1 MTKLIFRSGLRT
13 IGGTIVELI
22 DDKKRIVFDFGCLF
36 DPSSAQEI
44 LPNVDFLTGE
54 TNFDDLVLISHLHL
68 DHTKAMNLVDDS
80 IDVVMS
86 KESVKLA
93 TILQENGFDG
103 FLGKIRNYMGVD
115 YNQMFKFGDFEI
127 TFFEVD
133 HDVPGACAIEII
145 NKDLSLLYTGDFRLH
160 GHVES
165 NTRKFLKLIENK
177 IYDCVITEGVM
188 YSFIEDDYKIV
199 ASDEVLVYDS
209 DFKKNDINDEF
220 VLFNSYIMNIQ
231 RLGYYYDI
239 AKRYNK
245 QLVLTNKNASLF
257 KKYFNEDFLELDVDI
272 TFDVLNKQVN
282 KYIIDF
288 DYNNKEDYKDLI
300 GSKTIL
306 HMGGE
311 PLGDYDPRYK
321 VYLDFCKTY
330 DFKLLVTGC
339 GGHATVEN
347 LKYVLNN
354 INHKFLYPLH
364 SFKPELIKSDNS
376 EQILPSINEEFIF
389 IDHNLEK

>member
-1 MTKLIFRSGLRT
+1 
-13 IGGTIVELI
+13 
-22 DDKKRIVFDFGCLF
+22 
-36 DPSSAQEI
+36 
-44 LPNVDFLTGE
+44 
-54 TNFDDLVLISHLHL
+54 
-68 DHTKAMNLVDDS
+68 
-80 IDVVMS
+80 
-86 KESVKLA
+86 
-93 TILQENGFDG
+93 
-103 FLGKIRNYMGVD
+103 
-115 YNQMFKFGDFEI
+115 
-127 TFFEVD
+127 
-133 HDVPGACAIEII
+133 
-145 NKDLSLLYTGDFRLH
+145 
-160 GHVES
+160 
-165 NTRKFLKLIENK
+165 
-177 IYDCVITEGVM
+177 M
-188 YSFIEDDYKIV
+188 YSFIEEDYKIV

-209 DFKKNDINDEF
+209 DFKKIDIKDEF
-220 VLFNSYIMNIQ
+220 ILFNSYIMNVQ